1 MNKQMADSVD
11 HTKDG
16 ACSQCGQCCSCLL
29 ILSEGEIAKIKKYLK
44 EHPEVKMKDRNSA
57 LQNKFVDVCPFLN
70 EENECEIY
78 SVRPQI
84 CSRFICSR
92 FKDPD
97 YKPLD
102 HSYKKIVNMVETFMN
117 KECSNAPDIKELNK
131 MYQEKK
137 REAGLK

>member
-16 ACSQCGQCCSCLL
+16 NCSGCGQCCSCLL
-29 ILSEGEIAKIKKYLK
+29 ILSEGEIAKIK
-44 EHPEVKMKDRNSA
+44 N
-57 LQNKFVDVCPFLN
+57 
-70 EENECEIY
+70 
-78 SVRPQI
+78 
-84 CSRFICSR
+84 
-92 FKDPD
+92 

-102 HSYKKIVNMVETFMN
+102 HNYKKIVNMVETFMN

-137 REAGLK
+137 REAGIK

>member
-1 MNKQMADSVD
+1 M
-11 HTKDG
+11 
-16 ACSQCGQCCSCLL
+16 
-29 ILSEGEIAKIKKYLK
+29 
-44 EHPEVKMKDRNSA
+44 
-57 LQNKFVDVCPFLN
+57 QNKFVDICPFLN
-70 EENECEIY
+70 DENKCEIY

-92 FKDPD
+92 FKNPN

-137 REAGLK
+137 REAGIK